1 VTSPA
6 GHAWRATRIAALTAP
21 LLILSACRSQS
32 GGAIPE
38 ECAPISSELLP
49 ASSAATLAGEYRL
62 RLVATS
68 GAKKGAATEGTLRLD
83 PQTDALR
90 YRIIPGGARDSTVLH
105 PFYGAA
111 DVNLAAIDAVSV
123 GNTTSLDPM
132 QPGVL
137 VMERRAAPGRPPAAE
152 IVIRLGSDAN
162 RRDRQR
168 VDGGYTALRVR
179 QVGPGRLAGSW
190 SSGVTGERAAGYF
203 CATRTGGQ
211 ADSRT
216 E

>member
-1 VTSPA
+1 MT
-6 GHAWRATRIAALTAP
+6 ALTNQVWKARTIVALATP
-21 LLILSACRSQS
+21 LVILSACRSQS
-32 GGAIPE
+32 GGATPE
-38 ECAPISSELLP
+38 ECAPISSELPP
-49 ASSAATLAGEYRL
+49 ASSAAALAGEYRL

-83 PQTDALR
+83 PQAGGLL
-90 YRIIPGGARDSTVLH
+90 YRTRLGGTRDSTVLH

-111 DVNLAAIDAVSV
+111 EVDLAAIDAVSV

-137 VMERRAAPGRPPAAE
+137 VMERRAAPSQPPAE
-152 IVIRLGSDAN
+152 IMMRLGSDAN

-168 VDGGYTALRVR
+168 FDGGYTALRVR
-179 QVGPGRLAGSW
+179 QVGPDRFAGSW

-203 CATRTGGQ
+203 CAERTR
-211 ADSRT
+211 R
-216 E
+216 